1 MIRRRVLLC
10 LAVLLPAAVAGCAS
24 REREARETFA
34 ERFTCP
40 IERVTATKVDGVRR
54 SEVHQRATPIP
65 DPPAEI
71 RADPARLAQ
80 WTESHRV
87 SPGFDWYYEGYRA
100 AGCGHRAE
108 YLCTCPIEAPIA
120 KQAAC
125 TCEAPS
131 VPLLP
136 DGMQGERE

>member
-1 MIRRRVLLC
+1 MRNDRRLTVLL
-10 LAVLLPAAVAGCAS
+10 AALLIAGCAS
-24 REREARETFA
+24 REQAARDTFA
-34 ERFTCP
+34 EHFACP

-54 SEVHQRATPIP
+54 SEVHQRETPIP

-87 SPGFDWYYEGYRA
+87 SSGFDRYYEGYHA

-136 DGMQGERE
+136 GGMQGERE

>member
-1 MIRRRVLLC
+1 MNERRLPGI
-10 LAVLLPAAVAGCAS
+10 AVLLAAMLVAGCAS
-24 REREARETFA
+24 REQAARDTFA

-40 IERVTATKVDGVRR
+40 IERVAATKVDGVRR
-54 SEVHQRATPIP
+54 SEVLERATPIP

-87 SPGFDWYYEGYRA
+87 SPGFDGYYEGYRA

>member
-1 MIRRRVLLC
+1 MNERRLPGV
-10 LAVLLPAAVAGCAS
+10 AVLLAAMLVAGCAS
-24 REREARETFA
+24 RERAARDTFA

-54 SEVHQRATPIP
+54 SEVLERATPIP

-80 WTESHRV
+80 WTDSLRV
-87 SPGFDWYYEGYRA
+87 SPGFDGYYEGYRA

-131 VPLLP
+131 VPLLS